1 MTQMVW
7 LISYS
12 QSSGLGSITMNKASE
27 GDGIPVKLFKILKD
41 DAFKVLHSISANLE
55 NSTVATVLEKDH
67 FHFNPKQ
74 GQCQTV
80 VLEKTLEES
89 LGQQGDQTSQ
99 SQRKSTLKIHWKD
112 WCWSWSTSALATWC
126 KEPTYWKKPWCLQR
140 LRAREE
146 GGDRGCNG

>member
-89 LGQQGDQTSQ
+89 LGQQGNQASQ
-99 SQRKSTLKIHWKD
+99 S
-112 WCWSWSTSALATWC
+112 
-126 KEPTYWKKPWCLQR
+126 
-140 LRAREE
+140 
-146 GGDRGCNG
+146 